1 LTIQESSSRTV
12 RIQTATLQDFG
23 VHIQDFGHGHPVVML
38 HGSGPGASGWSNF
51 SRNVDAF
58 VAAGHRVI
66 LIDLPGWGGTDT
78 VVVKTGNRIPI
89 NVDAVVGVLDALGI
103 ERAHILG
110 NSMGGA
116 TALKFA
122 IQHPAR
128 CDRLIVMGG
137 GAGGQSI
144 FVPMP
149 SEGIKSLI
157 AAYKQPTLETLKRMM
172 GVFVFDQAQITDELV
187 QTRLQAIQ
195 EHVEH
200 IKSFVA
206 SMEVNPKHLMAD
218 FSDQLAAVKAKTLIV
233 WGRDDRTVPLDGAL
247 RLTWAI
253 PDAQL
258 HVFGRCGHWAQWE
271 HADEF
276 NRLAIGFLQ
285 GSN

>member
-1 LTIQESSSRTV
+1 MTIQESSSRTV

-23 VHIQDFGHGHPVVML
+23 VHIQDIGHGHPVVML

-78 VVVKTGNRIPI
+78 VVVKTGNRIPM

-116 TALKFA
+116 TALRFA

-172 GVFVFDQAQITDELV
+172 SVFVFDQTQITDELV

-195 EHVEH
+195 EHAEH

-247 RLTWAI
+247 RLTWGI